1 MTNWLRA
8 LRERRG
14 GSGTRSGFRA
24 SFGDFGMNGPLPEL
38 PPAEFGSLVLFV
50 SVTATP

>member
-1 MTNWLRA
+1 MTSWLLA

-14 GSGTRSGFRA
+14 GSGTRSGLRA
-24 SFGDFGMNGPLPEL
+24 SFGDFGTKGPE
-38 PPAEFGSLVLFV
+38 PPLFPEFGSLVLFV